1 MVESTRKTWFL
12 KNKRE
17 KSQTFANLIN
27 WGINLEETRWFFYE
41 ILCIKYEES
50 NRPNLMKESKIGIGW
65 EIKAS
70 QIFNYFETRKS
81 YSVFDLYSIESLL
94 DQRFIYYI

>member
-1 MVESTRKTWFL
+1 
-12 KNKRE
+12 
-17 KSQTFANLIN
+17 
-27 WGINLEETRWFFYE
+27 
-41 ILCIKYEES
+41 
-50 NRPNLMKESKIGIGW
+50 MKESKIGIGW